1 MIGNN
6 KLFDAFVSDHRWAVL
21 TSLRK
26 DGRPVSSLVAYA
38 REGDQLVVS
47 TPGATFKRLTIERDA
62 RVNMCVL
69 SSSEPFNYV
78 SIEAEAA
85 IETDHL
91 VESTRRILVKTADS
105 GYEQPDDLEVWLK
118 QQARVILRIS
128 PQRVSGVIR

>member
-91 VESTRRILVKTADS
+91 IESTRRILLKIAGS
-105 GYEQPDDLEVWLK
+105 GFEQPDDLEAWLK